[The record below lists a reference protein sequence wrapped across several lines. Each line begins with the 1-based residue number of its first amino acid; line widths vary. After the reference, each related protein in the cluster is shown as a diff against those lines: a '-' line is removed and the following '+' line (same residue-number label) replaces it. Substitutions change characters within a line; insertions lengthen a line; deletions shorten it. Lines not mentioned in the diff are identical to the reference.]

1 MISLRLRTVDE
12 IFLHCYM
19 YKFKKKAEIHQ
30 WAGHWSLSQRT
41 SRRKKSV
48 DNVHAIT
55 IVFLARKSYY
65 DFWPF
70 HPRKTTTELYYAN
83 LQT

>member
-55 IVFLARKSYY
+55 IE
-65 DFWPF
+65 FWHAKVIMIF
-70 HPRKTTTELYYAN
+70 GHFIQEKQQLNYTMQKTK
-83 LQT
+83 